1 MSNVE
6 TVCTA
11 THASNEI
18 AVRSEDEVE
27 CSMVPSERAPTIQRR
42 TMTDGDQSLTRI
54 YPYLLL
60 LLAKVL
66 SWCNFRH

>member
-42 TMTDGDQSLTRI
+42 TMTDVNQSVFAAVVGQNA
-54 YPYLLL
+54 LLVQFPAL
-60 LLAKVL
+60 VKTQ
-66 SWCNFRH
+66 